1 MIDQAHNLRELIKKS
16 KKVDVQ
22 ASDQSLKKKPDARFI
37 CVSSG
42 KGGVGKSNLTL
53 NLSIKLAQMDKRVL
67 IIDAD
72 LGLSN
77 IEVLLGVMPR
87 YNLSH
92 ILNGSQNITEIIM
105 SVHDVDI
112 ISGGSGILDVTNL
125 GEESLSR
132 LIEAFQSLNDLYDYI
147 FIDTGA
153 GIDRSVMSFISAVSE
168 VIVVVSPDPTSITD
182 AYALIK
188 NANFNEKQV
197 YVIINMSENI
207 TEGKHVYDK
216 LERACENFLGLKIK
230 NLGVVP
236 HDFSV
241 VKAVRAQTPFVNEY
255 TMSMASKS
263 VSLIADNL
271 ENNDLKIASENRFGS
286 FLNKL
291 FKW

>member
-16 KKVDVQ
+16 KRIDRPLP
-22 ASDQSLKKKPDARFI
+22 DQSEKEKPDARFI

-53 NLSIKLAQMDKRVL
+53 NLSIKLAQMGKRVL

-77 IEVLLGVMPR
+77 IEVLLGVMPK

-92 ILNGSQNITEIIM
+92 ILNGTKNITEIIM

-112 ISGGSGILDVTNL
+112 VSGGSGILDVTNL
-125 GEESLSR
+125 SAESLLR
-132 LIEAFQSLNDLYDYI
+132 LIEAFQSLNGLYDYI

-188 NANFNEKQV
+188 NADFKEKQV
-197 YVIINMSENI
+197 YVIINMSEDI
-207 TEGKHVYDK
+207 TEGKNVYDK

-230 NLGVVP
+230 NLGIVP

-241 VKAVRAQTPFVNEY
+241 VRAVRAQTPFVNEY
-255 TMSMASKS
+255 ALSLASKS
-263 VSLIADNL
+263 VSMIANNI
-271 ENNDLKIASENRFGS
+271 ENNDLKIASEHKFRS